1 MSRTKES
8 FNLLRQLARNTYFY
22 LLPLS
27 DCRKSFILRHRVF
40 DACGE
45 NLFWQPR
52 KLPSDPKCIRLHN
65 NVVVAADVVFIT
77 HDVIHR
83 LINQMGQGPCK
94 GYLHCIEIMDNVF
107 LGHSAKI
114 LPGVRIG
121 PNAIVAAGSVVTRDV
136 PPGTVV
142 GGVPARVIG
151 RFDDVIDKHLQESG
165 RVIIGDRFDPRR
177 IAQAWEHFEAN
188 HASANEKE

>member
-1 MSRTKES
+1 MAKAKDV
-8 FNLLRQLARNTYFY
+8 FNLLAQLARNTYFY

-27 DCRKSFILRHRVF
+27 SCRKKYILRHHVF
-40 DACGE
+40 DACGD

-77 HDVIHR
+77 HDVIYILANH
-83 LINQMGQGPCK
+83 MGRGPVK
-94 GYLHCIEIMDNVF
+94 EHLDCIEIMDNVF

-121 PNAIVAAGSVVTRDV
+121 PNAIVAAGSVVTKDV

-142 GGVPARVIG
+142 GGTPARVIG
-151 RFDDVIDKHLQESG
+151 KFDDVIEKQRLETEHIE
-165 RVIIGDRFDPRR
+165 IGDRFDPRR
-177 IAQAWEHFEAN
+177 IAQAWAQFEKN
-188 HASANEKE
+188 HANEKA

>member
-1 MSRTKES
+1 MAKEVLK
-8 FNLLRQLARNTYFY
+8 LLRQLAQNTYFY

-27 DCRKSFILRHRVF
+27 SSRKKYILKHQVF

-77 HDVIHR
+77 HDVIYLLANH
-83 LINQMGQGPCK
+83 MGKGPCK
-94 GYLHCIEIMDNVF
+94 EHLDCIEVMDNVF

-121 PNAIVAAGSVVTRDV
+121 PNAIVAAGSIVTKDV

-142 GGVPARVIG
+142 GGAPARVIG
-151 RFDDVIDKHLQESG
+151 RFDDVISKQRAESEQ
-165 RVIIGDRFDPRR
+165 IEIGDRFDPRR
-177 IAQAWEHFEAN
+177 IAQAWRQFEEKHAN
-188 HASANEKE
+188 DKTIE

>member
-1 MSRTKES
+1 MAKEV

-27 DCRKSFILRHRVF
+27 SSRKKFLLKHQVF
-40 DACGE
+40 ESCGE

-52 KLPSDPKCIRLHN
+52 KIPSDPKCIRLHN

-77 HDVIHR
+77 HDVIYLLAR
-83 LINQMGQGPCK
+83 GMGMERCK
-94 GYLHCIEIMDNVF
+94 QHLDCIEIMDNVF
-107 LGHSAKI
+107 LGHSARI
-114 LPGVRIG
+114 LPGVRVG
-121 PNAIVAAGSVVTRDV
+121 PNAIVAAGSIVTKDV

-151 RFDDVIDKHLQESG
+151 SFDDVIARQCAASEQ
-165 RVIIGDRFDPRR
+165 IEIGDRFDARR
-177 IAQAWEHFEAN
+177 IAQAWQQFEAK
-188 HASANEKE
+188 HANDKTKD